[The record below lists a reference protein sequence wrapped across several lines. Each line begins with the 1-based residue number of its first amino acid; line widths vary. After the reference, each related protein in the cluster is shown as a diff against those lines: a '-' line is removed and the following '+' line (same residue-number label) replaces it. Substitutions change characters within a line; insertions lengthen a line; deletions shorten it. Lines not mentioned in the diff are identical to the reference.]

1 MTVLRGD
8 VVLAWFPFA
17 SGAGGKRRPCV
28 VVQNDEDNRK
38 LANTVVV
45 QITTNLARTGD
56 KSHFLIDVVTPDG
69 QKTGLLHDSLVSC
82 NNLATIEQS
91 LIDQVIGSLS
101 PALVLELNA
110 CLKEGLEI
118 P

>member
-1 MTVLRGD
+1 MTARGD

-28 VVQNDEDNRK
+28 VVQNDEDNGK
-38 LANTVVV
+38 LTNTMIV
-45 QITTNLARTGD
+45 QITTNLARAGD
-56 KSHFLIDVVTPDG
+56 KSHFLIDVATPDG
-69 QKTGLLHDSLVSC
+69 QRTGLLHDSLVSC

-91 LIDQVIGSLS
+91 LIGRVIGSLS
-101 PALVLELNA
+101 AALVQDLNK
-110 CLKEGLEI
+110 CLQASLGM

>member
-1 MTVLRGD
+1 MSVLRGD

-28 VVQNDEDNRK
+28 VIQNDEDNRK
-38 LANTVVV
+38 LANTVIV

-56 KSHFLIDVVTPDG
+56 KSHFPIDAATSDG
-69 QKTGLLHDSLVSC
+69 RLTGVLHDSLVSC

-91 LIDQVIGSLS
+91 LIAQVIGTLS
-101 PALVLELNA
+101 PALIQELNA
-110 CLKEGLEI
+110 CLKESLGI
-118 P
+118 Q